1 MNQIL
6 RFLLLLSMSVFFL
19 LPVSEAQVIKGML
32 IGGVNFSQ
40 VDGDEVYGFHRQ
52 GVNAGVGAI
61 VPFTPKWSLTLE
73 TLFAQKGAY
82 QGPQYNVVRDGEILT
97 GEYDLRMNYV
107 EVPVLIHYTDKEVI
121 SAGAGLSYGRLV
133 GITEKEH
140 GRLVTGTTVN
150 SGTYA
155 TDNLEIIGDLKLPLY
170 QNFKVN
176 LRYSYSLVSLRT
188 RDFYNLNGVYVK
200 TRQQFHNLFSIRL
213 LWIFNE
219 KGKTL
224 RDLDAERAL

>member
-1 MNQIL
+1 MHQF
-6 RFLLLLSMSVFFL
+6 RRFFLLLPVAAFL
-19 LPVSEAQVIKGML
+19 CLPAARAQVIKGML
-32 IGGVNFSQ
+32 IGGVNFTQ

-73 TLFAQKGAY
+73 TLFTQKGAY
-82 QGPQYNVVRDGEILT
+82 QGPQYNVVRNGETLT

-140 GRLVTGTTVN
+140 GRLVTGTTVS

-170 QNFKVN
+170 QNFKIN
-176 LRYSYSLVSLRT
+176 LRYSYSLASLRT